1 MTFAYPNLI
10 ILLVIPVTL
19 LFWEWVRQGRPLV
32 MPFDDVRQ
40 RRGWFVGLP
49 VLLANSLPAV
59 LLGLAI
65 IFVARPLT
73 YAPPK
78 TQRELT
84 NIQIVLDAST
94 SMIHHTYG
102 PQAGDEPFLR
112 FHGALEALD
121 KFLTMREGDAFGL
134 TIFSRQYLH
143 WVPLTQDTRAI
154 RMALSREVI
163 WPEMFPDEIWGHTF
177 IAKALN
183 GAITPLS
190 QHTEGDRMIILMT
203 DGEGEDIGGG
213 REREVIAKLKAH
225 KIVVFAIALNDEGF
239 TPGLEDI
246 ANETGG
252 QAFKALTPQTLK
264 VVFDRIDQM
273 KKVEIRETRPEVID
287 FFEPFLPTAL
297 ILLGVQVFALFVLRF
312 TPW

>member
-1 MTFAYPNLI
+1 MTFAYPKLI
-10 ILLVIPVTL
+10 ILLVVPVAL
-19 LFWEWVRQGRPLV
+19 LFWEWVRHGRPLV

-40 RRGWFVGLP
+40 RRGWLVGLP
-49 VLLANSLPAV
+49 VLCANSLPA
-59 LLGLAI
+59 LLLALAI
-65 IFVARPLT
+65 LLLARPLT
-73 YAPPK
+73 FAPPK

-94 SMIHHTYG
+94 SMVFNTYG
-102 PQAGDEPFLR
+102 PQEGDKPYTR
-112 FHGALEALD
+112 FHGALDAID
-121 KFLTMREGDAFGL
+121 SFLTAREGDAFGL

-154 RMALSREVI
+154 RMARDII

-177 IAKALN
+177 IARALN

-190 QHTEGDRMIILMT
+190 GHADGDRMIILIT
-203 DGEGEDIGGG
+203 DGESSDFHDGKV
-213 REREVIAKLKAH
+213 REVITKLKNH
-225 KIVVFAIALNDEGF
+225 RIVVFAVALNDQSF
-239 TPGLEDI
+239 SSDLESI

-273 KKVEIRETRPEVID
+273 QKVEIRETRHEVID
-287 FFEPFLPTAL
+287 FFDPFFLPAL
-297 ILLGVQVFALFVLRF
+297 ILLGIQTLVLFGLRF
-312 TPW
+312 APW

>member
-1 MTFAYPNLI
+1 MTFAYPQLI
-10 ILLVIPVTL
+10 ILLVIPVAL

-40 RRGWFVGLP
+40 RRGWLLGLP
-49 VLLANSLPAV
+49 VLMANSLPAV

-65 IFVARPLT
+65 LFLARPLT

-102 PQAGDEPFLR
+102 PQAGDEPYTR
-112 FHGALEALD
+112 FHGAMDALD
-121 KFLTMREGDAFGL
+121 TFLTTREGDAFGL
-134 TIFSRQYLH
+134 TIFSRQYIH

-154 RMALSREVI
+154 RMAREII

-190 QHTEGDRMIILMT
+190 QHTAGDRMIILIT

-213 REREVIAKLKAH
+213 REREVIDKLKRH
-225 KIVVFAIALNDEGF
+225 QIVVFAIALNDEGF

-252 QAFKALTPQTLK
+252 RAFKALTPQTLK

-273 KKVEIRETRPEVID
+273 KRVEIRETKPEVID
-287 FFEPFLPTAL
+287 YLEPLILPAL
-297 ILLGVQVFALFVLRF
+297 ILLAAQVLVLFGLRF

>member
-1 MTFAYPNLI
+1 MTFAYPKLI
-10 ILLVIPVTL
+10 VLLVIPVAL

-32 MPFDDVRQ
+32 MPFDDVGQ
-40 RRGWFVGLP
+40 RRGWLVGLP

-59 LLGLAI
+59 LLALAV
-65 IFVARPLT
+65 IFLSRPLT

-84 NIQIVLDAST
+84 NIQIVLDSST
-94 SMIHHTYG
+94 SMVFNTYG
-102 PQAGDEPFLR
+102 PQEGDKPYVR
-112 FHGALEALD
+112 FHGAMDALD
-121 KFLTMREGDAFGL
+121 KFLTMRQGDAFGL
-134 TIFSRQYLH
+134 TIFSRQFLH
-143 WVPLTQDTRAI
+143 WVPLTQDTAAI
-154 RMALSREVI
+154 RMARKII

-177 IAKALN
+177 IAKALD
-183 GAITPLS
+183 GAIAPLS
-190 QHTEGDRMIILMT
+190 KHPEGDRMIILMT

-213 REREVIAKLKAH
+213 REREVIEKLKRH
-225 KIVVFAIALNDEGF
+225 NIVVFAIALNDEGF
-239 TPGLEDI
+239 TPGLENI

-273 KKVEIRETRPEVID
+273 KKVEIRETKPETID
-287 FFEPFLPTAL
+287 YLEPFLPPAL
-297 ILLGVQVFALFVLRF
+297 ILLAVQVLVLFGLRF

>member
-1 MTFAYPNLI
+1 MTFAYPKLI
-10 ILLVIPVTL
+10 VLLVIPVAL

-32 MPFDDVRQ
+32 LPFDDVGQ
-40 RRGWFVGLP
+40 RRGWLVGLP

-65 IFVARPLT
+65 ILLARPLT

-78 TQRELT
+78 TQRAMT
-84 NIQIVLDAST
+84 NIQIVLDSST
-94 SMIHHTYG
+94 SMVFNTYG
-102 PQAGDEPFLR
+102 PQEGAKPYLR
-112 FHGALEALD
+112 FHGAMDAVE

-154 RMALSREVI
+154 RMARQII

-183 GAITPLS
+183 GAIGPLS
-190 QHTEGDRMIILMT
+190 QHTEGDRMIILIT

-213 REREVIAKLKAH
+213 REREVIANLKRQR
-225 KIVVFAIALNDEGF
+225 IVVFAIAMNDEGF
-239 TPGLEDI
+239 TPGLEEI
-246 ANETGG
+246 ARETGG
-252 QAFKALTPQTLK
+252 QAFKAVTPQALK

-273 KKVEIRETRPEVID
+273 KKVEVRETKPETID
-287 FFEPFLPTAL
+287 YFEPFLPTAL
-297 ILLGVQVFALFVLRF
+297 VLLAVQLLVLFGLRF

>member
-1 MTFAYPNLI
+1 
-10 ILLVIPVTL
+10 
-19 LFWEWVRQGRPLV
+19 
-32 MPFDDVRQ
+32 
-40 RRGWFVGLP
+40 
-49 VLLANSLPAV
+49 LA
-59 LLGLAI
+59 LAI
-65 IFVARPLT
+65 LFLARPLT

-94 SMIHHTYG
+94 SMVYNTYG
-102 PQAGDEPFLR
+102 PQEGDKPYTR
-112 FHGALEALD
+112 FHGAREAL
-121 KFLTMREGDAFGL
+121 KTFLTTRDGDAFGL

-143 WVPLTQDTRAI
+143 WVPLTQDTAAI
-154 RMALSREVI
+154 RMALSII

-190 QHTEGDRMIILMT
+190 KHTEGDRMILLIT

-213 REREVIAKLKAH
+213 RESEVIAKLKRH
-225 KIVVFAIALNDEGF
+225 NIVVFAVALNDEGF
-239 TPGLEDI
+239 TAGLEEI

-252 QAFKALTPQTLK
+252 QAFKALTPQALK

-273 KKVEIRETRPEVID
+273 KKVEIRETKPETID
-287 FFEPFLPTAL
+287 YFEPFLPLAL
-297 ILLGVQVFALFVLRF
+297 ILLGAQVLVLFGLRF

>member
-1 MTFAYPNLI
+1 MTFAYPKLI
-10 ILLVIPVTL
+10 VLLVIPVAL
-19 LFWEWVRQGRPLV
+19 LFWEWVRHGRPLV

-40 RRGWFVGLP
+40 RRGWLVGVP
-49 VLLANSLPAV
+49 VLVANSLPAV
-59 LLGLAI
+59 LLALAI
-65 IFVARPLT
+65 VFVARPLT
-73 YAPPK
+73 FAPPK
-78 TQRELT
+78 TQRELS

-94 SMIHHTYG
+94 SMVYNTYG
-102 PQAGDEPFLR
+102 PQEEDKPYTR
-112 FHGALEALD
+112 FHGALDAID
-121 KFLTMREGDAFGL
+121 SFVTAREGDAFGL

-154 RMALSREVI
+154 RMARDII
-163 WPEMFPDEIWGHTF
+163 WPEMFPDEIWGYTY
-177 IAKALN
+177 IARALN

-190 QHTEGDRMIILMT
+190 GHANGDRMIILIT
-203 DGEGEDIGGG
+203 DGESADFHDGNV
-213 REREVIAKLKAH
+213 REVIAKLKNH
-225 KIVVFAIALNDEGF
+225 RIVVFAIALNDQSF
-239 TPGLEDI
+239 SPDLESI

-287 FFEPFLPTAL
+287 FFDPFIVPGL
-297 ILLGVQVFALFVLRF
+297 ILLGVQTLVLFGLRF

>member
-1 MTFAYPNLI
+1 MTFAYPSLI
-10 ILLVIPVTL
+10 LLLVIPVIL

-32 MPFDDVRQ
+32 MPFDHVGR
-40 RRGWFVGLP
+40 RRGWLVGFP

-59 LLGLAI
+59 LLAAAI
-65 IFVARPLT
+65 LLLARPLT

-94 SMIHHTYG
+94 SMVFNTYG
-102 PQAGDEPFLR
+102 PQKGDEPYTR
-112 FHGALEALD
+112 FHGAMDALD
-121 KFLTMREGDAFGL
+121 TFLTTREGDAFGL
-134 TIFSRQYLH
+134 TIFSRQFIH

-154 RMALSREVI
+154 RMAREII

-177 IAKALN
+177 IGRALN

-190 QHTEGDRMIILMT
+190 QHSEGDRMIILIT
-203 DGEGEDIGGG
+203 DGEGEDIGNG
-213 REREVIAKLKAH
+213 RENEVIAKLKNH
-225 KIVVFAIALNDEGF
+225 RIIVFAIALNDRGF
-239 TPGLEDI
+239 TPGLENI

-252 QAFKALTPQTLK
+252 QAFKALTPQTLQ
-264 VVFDRIDQM
+264 VVFDRIDRMQ
-273 KKVEIRETRPEVID
+273 KVEIRETRPEVID
-287 FFEPFLPTAL
+287 FLAPFLLPTL
-297 ILLGVQVFALFVLRF
+297 VILGIQMLVLLGLRF